1 MGSTDVPAD
10 PRTRGWGT
18 PSKQGDKRL
27 SDVFLNRK
35 LFSLSLRE
43 KSKKF
48 FSGVE
53 FSGVIPALSPYISK
67 HFPGWKISF
76 LSPSLKEPPGLQSL
90 PSQSLPRV
98 SPFPLKAPFPCK
110 HLQKALPKKPC
121 SLQSCSEV
129 PVPPHIPAVPEHFW
143 PDLFISPRPG
153 SPSSSGFP
161 GWEVEKGGKR
171 WKTAG
176 AADSAPAGSR
186 GQGKLHE
193 MKNKVGLGLHP
204 RGTGNISCVSNREHM
219 E

>member
-1 MGSTDVPAD
+1 MPAD

-129 PVPPHIPAVPEHFW
+129 PVPPTSQQCPNISGQICSSLPVLAAPAAADSQAGRW
-143 PDLFISPRPG
+143 KK
-153 SPSSSGFP
+153 
-161 GWEVEKGGKR
+161 VEKGGKPQELLTQHLLALEGR
-171 WKTAG
+171 VNC
-176 AADSAPAGSR
+176 
-186 GQGKLHE
+186 
-193 MKNKVGLGLHP
+193 MK
-204 RGTGNISCVSNREHM
+204 
-219 E
+219 